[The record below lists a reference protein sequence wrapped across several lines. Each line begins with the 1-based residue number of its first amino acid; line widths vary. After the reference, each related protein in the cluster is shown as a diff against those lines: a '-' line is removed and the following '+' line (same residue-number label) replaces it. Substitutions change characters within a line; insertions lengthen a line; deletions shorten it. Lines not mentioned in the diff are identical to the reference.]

1 MLIEWVTL
9 LLFFIIIYLY
19 FIFYYFESTQI
30 WKQEQDVLLYG

>member
-1 MLIEWVTL
+1 MGHFVA
-9 LLFFIIIYLY
+9 FFIIIIYLY

>member
-9 LLFFIIIYLY
+9 LLFFFIYLY